1 MVERIFGIFK
11 SRFTIFKSAPPFL
24 FKTQAELV
32 LACATLHNF
41 LHKECRSDEF
51 PVEPSNESSSSMLPI
66 HEDNND
72 ELNVQTQEQE
82 REDAN
87 LWRTNI
93 GSDMWR
99 DAP

>member
-1 MVERIFGIFK
+1 
-11 SRFTIFKSAPPFL
+11 
-24 FKTQAELV
+24 V

-41 LHKECRSDEF
+41 LRKECRSDEF

-66 HEDNND
+66 PEDNND

-93 GSDMWR
+93 SSFFFYIKTLITLLVK
-99 DAP
+99 

>member
-1 MVERIFGIFK
+1 
-11 SRFTIFKSAPPFL
+11 
-24 FKTQAELV
+24 
-32 LACATLHNF
+32 
-41 LHKECRSDEF
+41 
-51 PVEPSNESSSSMLPI
+51 MLTI
-66 HEDNND
+66 HEDNNY

-99 DAP
+99 DAT